1 MCYSGSRY
9 DPTDRN
15 AVWATLEAVE
25 EALKGADLAVSCA
38 TAQNIL
44 ATHRARAL
52 AYLEMNKEEK

>member
-1 MCYSGSRY
+1 M
-9 DPTDRN
+9 
-15 AVWATLEAVE
+15 WATLEAVE